1 MAKQIWCARHWALF
15 GGHEG
20 RANWAEARMRLRL
33 LRDPVHG
40 PQVAAKF
47 VKQPPS
53 EYQTVTLPD
62 GRSRRAPLPRPAP
75 TLPAG
80 NFANE
85 VDATHAYLGELGQPL
100 CCIHGDEYMES
111 LLKT

>member
-1 MAKQIWCARHWALF
+1 MAKQIWCERHWALF
-15 GGHEG
+15 KGREG
-20 RANWAEARMRLRL
+20 RANWAEARMRVRL

-40 PQVAAKF
+40 AQVAAKF
-47 VKQPPS
+47 VKQPLA
-53 EYQTVTLPD
+53 EYRTVTLPD
-62 GRSRRAPLPRPAP
+62 GRSHRVPVPHPAP

-80 NFANE
+80 SFANE
-85 VDATHAYLGELGQPL
+85 VDATHAYLAECGQPL